1 MKKKLLSLLLA
12 AVMALAVLPAL
23 AEADALTLTD
33 MLGRTVTL
41 AGPATR
47 VVVLM
52 PSDCEI
58 LYAIGAG
65 DAVVGRGTYCNY
77 PAEAADIP
85 EVNSGNETNLEQILA
100 LEPQVVVMTKMAQ
113 TEEQVAAL
121 ENAGVAVLITDAQ
134 SIADTYD
141 CITLLG
147 ALTGKTEGAA
157 AVIADMQARL
167 AAVAEQAQ
175 AAGKTVYFETTP
187 LEYGWGL
194 WSAGS
199 GTFMDEIGQLCGLTN
214 IFADQEGWPMVSEE
228 EVIAADPDYIVTIE
242 MYYGEG
248 PTPVE
253 VIASREGWKGMQAIR
268 NGAIFNADNDQIT
281 RPGPRLADAAEA
293 LLQFVLDL
301 DAAQEPAA

>member
-77 PAEAADIP
+77 PAEVADIP

-167 AAVAEQAQ
+167 AAVAERDDPARFRALTEPFPDLLPQLQ
-175 AAGKTVYFETTP
+175 LEVTVR
-187 LEYGWGL
+187 
-194 WSAGS
+194 S
-199 GTFMDEIGQLCGLTN
+199 
-214 IFADQEGWPMVSEE
+214 
-228 EVIAADPDYIVTIE
+228 
-242 MYYGEG
+242 
-248 PTPVE
+248 
-253 VIASREGWKGMQAIR
+253 
-268 NGAIFNADNDQIT
+268 
-281 RPGPRLADAAEA
+281 
-293 LLQFVLDL
+293 VLDHSP
-301 DAAQEPAA
+301 DREE